1 MTVYPLVLT
10 GSYEAYKTGNEF
22 VKVLVTVRPAYC
34 FSTSNP
40 LESIWMILKLE
51 EGLKEVGFTKDTILM
66 VMTVLAGK
74 TLVDMLVRSKYW
86 TELIDKGNT
95 GQLWN
100 GFTVVLV

>member
-1 MTVYPLVLT
+1 
-10 GSYEAYKTGNEF
+10 
-22 VKVLVTVRPAYC
+22 
-34 FSTSNP
+34 
-40 LESIWMILKLE
+40 MILKLE